1 MRESKRL
8 GQTAEEQSRESRFL
22 FMSLF
27 RVGAIKGVKKI
38 VKRAIVLITCGIFKA
53 VVFTLNSN
61 FQLKLSTH
69 SSPKAYSSPKL
80 VIVRLKALTI

>member
-27 RVGAIKGVKKI
+27 RIGAIKGVKKI

-53 VVFTLNSN
+53 VVL
-61 FQLKLSTH
+61 L
-69 SSPKAYSSPKL
+69 
-80 VIVRLKALTI
+80 